1 MKLPK
6 SSEAKRDM
14 ARQLAGT
21 IRGHYILGQA
31 LAVAVAT
38 MKKVPEPFRET
49 SNIADMELLGEMF
62 EPFYSLAKPGF
73 MAEAMQELEDKLRE
87 EEKAE
92 EEKADAEAPQS

>member
-6 SSEAKRDM
+6 STEAKRDM

-21 IRGHYILGQA
+21 IRGQA